1 MTLLKANRDLQRLG
15 IKRSRIESPASGIF
29 CSPLFLGMDL
39 CFPCLKHRG
48 KKPKSGWFCSPV
60 LKKVPSNHKN
70 IQRLIGIGVGP

>member
-15 IKRSRIESPASGIF
+15 IKRSRIESPASGNF

-48 KKPKSGWFCSPV
+48 KKTKVRVV
-60 LKKVPSNHKN
+60 LFSSVEKGSF
-70 IQRLIGIGVGP
+70 QS